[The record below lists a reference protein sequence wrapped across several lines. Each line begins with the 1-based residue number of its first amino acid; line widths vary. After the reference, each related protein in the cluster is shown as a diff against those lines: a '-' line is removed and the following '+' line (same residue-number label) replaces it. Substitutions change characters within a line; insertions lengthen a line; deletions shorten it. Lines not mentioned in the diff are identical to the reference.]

1 MAPTVTVPMKDLKNT
16 SEFTATVQK
25 AERPV
30 LVTKNGRGEFV
41 AMSLEAY
48 EALSLEASKARLYAA
63 LMEAEEDFA
72 AGRYE
77 DLASSQVACRERYGL

>member
-1 MAPTVTVPMKDLKNT
+1 MAPTAAVPMKDLKNT
-16 SEFTATVQK
+16 AEFTATVQQS
-25 AERPV
+25 EGPV

-48 EALSLEASKARLYAA
+48 ESLALEASRARLYAA
-63 LMEAEEDFA
+63 LMEAEDDFA

-77 DLASSQVACRERYGL
+77 DLAASQAACKERYGL